1 MEKVYFL
8 RSRRGDNCGESFG
21 FRYKEIWYCMKMMYN
36 FEWNC
41 DEVRGIGWG
50 EFCNNCEMLRLCV
63 VVDICLGI
71 EDIF

>member
-1 MEKVYFL
+1 ME
-8 RSRRGDNCGESFG
+8 
-21 FRYKEIWYCMKMMYN
+21 MMYN

-63 VVDICLGI
+63 VVEICLGI